1 MKKDLIIRAWKDPEF
16 RAQLSSQEREA
27 LPESP
32 AGHSLAELDES
43 HLADVVGGYIGPD
56 QDISDFPVKIT
67 PYIRVNQFVR
77 LDQVALYNVAY
88 KYQF

>member
-16 RAQLSSQEREA
+16 RAQLSREERQA

-32 AGHSLAELDES
+32 AGHSLMEMDES

-56 QDISDFPVKIT
+56 QNLTDFPVPLT
-67 PYIRVNQFVR
+67 PYIRGNLVAR
-77 LDQVALYNVAY
+77 LDRVALFNAAY
-88 KYQF
+88 QVR